1 MRPQATGT
9 GEKQQTPFWE
19 GSTIRSNHRSS
30 RPQER
35 DLRTNRRI
43 RVREVMVID
52 QAGEKLGVMPT
63 DVALKRA
70 EEAGLDLVEV
80 APDSRPPVCK
90 ILDYGK
96 FKYTNKKRQNE
107 AKKHHTTQ
115 ELKEVKLRPK
125 TDEHDY
131 DFKLKHARRF
141 LESGDKVKV
150 TVMFRGREVI
160 HKDIAIKR
168 LEQIAKAVQDLAK
181 VESPPRMEARTM
193 HMILAPDKKITEKKK
208 APPKPKPTEGAETAA
223 PKAAKVEEAG
233 QGAQQPTQ
241 E

>member
-1 MRPQATGT
+1 MPP
-9 GEKQQTPFWE
+9 EEE
-19 GSTIRSNHRSS
+19 GPTIRGKIRSRS
-30 RPQER
+30 QEK

-96 FKYTNKKRQNE
+96 FKYLQKKRQSE

-141 LESGDKVKV
+141 LEAGDKVKV

-168 LEQIAKAVQDLAK
+168 LERIAKAVEDVAK
-181 VESPPRMEARTM
+181 VETPPRMEARTM
-193 HMILAPDKKITEKKK
+193 HMILAPEKKATPEKKK
-208 APPKPKPTEGAETAA
+208 PKPKAAEGNAEA
-223 PKAAKVEEAG
+223 PAEVR
-233 QGAQQPTQ
+233 PTQ
-241 E
+241 DAAQAQE

>member
-1 MRPQATGT
+1 
-9 GEKQQTPFWE
+9 
-19 GSTIRSNHRSS
+19 
-30 RPQER
+30 
-35 DLRTNRRI
+35 
-43 RVREVMVID
+43 MVID
-52 QAGEKLGVMPT
+52 QDGQKLGVMPT

-96 FKYTNKKRQNE
+96 FKYLNKKRQSE

-125 TDEHDY
+125 TDDHDY

-141 LESGDKVKV
+141 LEGGDKVKV

-168 LEQIAKAVQDLAK
+168 LEAIAKAVEDLAK

-193 HMILAPDKKITEKKK
+193 HMILAPEKKVTEKKK
-208 APPKPKPTEGAETAA
+208 APPKAKAPNPEAQPADAA
-223 PKAAKVEEAG
+223 VP
-233 QGAQQPTQ
+233 AQTVQ